1 LVFGVF
7 HLLKEFL
14 SDMFW
19 RKKTNQNL
27 TLETLVEMDLIT
39 KAEMLLL
46 KKERAVKEWEEE
58 IKPKLKRGKK
68 L

>member
-1 LVFGVF
+1 
-7 HLLKEFL
+7 
-14 SDMFW
+14 MFW